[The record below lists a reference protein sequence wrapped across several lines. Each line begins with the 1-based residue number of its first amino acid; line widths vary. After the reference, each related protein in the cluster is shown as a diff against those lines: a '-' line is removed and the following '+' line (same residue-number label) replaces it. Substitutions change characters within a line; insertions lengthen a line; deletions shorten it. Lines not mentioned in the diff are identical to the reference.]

1 MLDAPPPWA
10 EPYRAATLPPAR
22 AGDVAHVRAAS
33 EIRQLVMTTVTEEAP
48 IVEDLLIRRVIAVW
62 GDVLSEKR
70 RSIIRRHIESL
81 ASSGALVRAGNAY
94 LLPNQSTDL
103 VRVPD
108 GEDPRTQREVK
119 HVPDVELAE
128 ALARLVGDARI
139 VTEEEAKQRA
149 ARLFGW
155 ARNGPAIQAALA
167 RVVEDLADDG
177 RVKRDADGHLHA

>member
-1 MLDAPPPWA
+1 M
-10 EPYRAATLPPAR
+10 
-22 AGDVAHVRAAS
+22 
-33 EIRQLVMTTVTEEAP
+33 
-48 IVEDLLIRRVIAVW
+48 
-62 GDVLSEKR
+62 
-70 RSIIRRHIESL
+70 
-81 ASSGALVRAGNAY
+81 RAGNAY

>member
-1 MLDAPPPWA
+1 M
-10 EPYRAATLPPAR
+10 
-22 AGDVAHVRAAS
+22 
-33 EIRQLVMTTVTEEAP
+33 
-48 IVEDLLIRRVIAVW
+48 
-62 GDVLSEKR
+62 
-70 RSIIRRHIESL
+70 
-81 ASSGALVRAGNAY
+81 
-94 LLPNQSTDL
+94 
-103 VRVPD
+103 RVPD